1 MKEKINGK
9 EVFVLL
15 FSEKQQQFHNSYL
28 GWVCS
33 NENYGKKSGFI
44 VLDEVFAGGDL
55 EKLMRTFPDY
65 YRSLDKYHNI
75 DDVRSLLRRFK
86 LNN

>member
-15 FSEKQQQFHNSYL
+15 FSEDQQQFHNSYL
-28 GWVCS
+28 GWICS
-33 NENYGKKSGFI
+33 DENYGKKAGFL

-55 EKLMRTFPDY
+55 ERLMRDFPDY
-65 YRSLDKYHNI
+65 YRSLNTSYKTDS
-75 DDVRSLLRRFK
+75 VRGLLRKFK
-86 LNN
+86 LNK